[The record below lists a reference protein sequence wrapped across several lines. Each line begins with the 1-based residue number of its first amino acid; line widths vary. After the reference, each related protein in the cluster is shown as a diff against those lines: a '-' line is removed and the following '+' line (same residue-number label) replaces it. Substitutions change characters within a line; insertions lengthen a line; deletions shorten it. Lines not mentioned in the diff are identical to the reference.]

1 MCVDGKSVKVIAA
14 YQKPHEVWDT
24 ASLALQLIKSSALR
38 WLLALCAGEHRD
50 LRAVTTLTVASPPA
64 FPWHSESSQKSHI
77 PPENW
82 KCQPRRIS
90 AFHYE
95 IPVMA
100 GKQTSWSA
108 GSFPDLCPCRTW
120 NSSSSNQLSITN
132 AYIHTKTTY
141 LQKHIPTNN
150 SECWKINQRTRNMS
164 NRNSYSCITPEKVL
178 RYGQQKRH
186 LNTYKQAAK
195 GDVHGVWPAETT
207 GGGYKGMREALPAEA
222 GAMLSH
228 FSGRCHLREL
238 LLELLSQMWKLSP
251 TNTQTT
257 QVVNCFPKTHSVY
270 QLRMIFLFLL
280 LIRPLSCFPSLL
292 LSLLQHWIIPISNSV
307 FKITYKNTV
316 H

>member
-1 MCVDGKSVKVIAA
+1 MANPWRLLLRIRSLMRCETQPPLPYSSLKVQLWDGC
-14 YQKPHEVWDT
+14 
-24 ASLALQLIKSSALR
+24 
-38 WLLALCAGEHRD
+38 LLFMLGNRD

-132 AYIHTKTTY
+132 AYTHTKTTY

-164 NRNSYSCITPEKVL
+164 NRNSYFCITPEKVL
-178 RYGQQKRH
+178 R
-186 LNTYKQAAK
+186 
-195 GDVHGVWPAETT
+195 
-207 GGGYKGMREALPAEA
+207 
-222 GAMLSH
+222 
-228 FSGRCHLREL
+228 
-238 LLELLSQMWKLSP
+238 
-251 TNTQTT
+251 
-257 QVVNCFPKTHSVY
+257 
-270 QLRMIFLFLL
+270 
-280 LIRPLSCFPSLL
+280 
-292 LSLLQHWIIPISNSV
+292 
-307 FKITYKNTV
+307 
-316 H
+316 